1 MRILIT
7 AGPTREPIDPVRF
20 ISNRSSGRMGYALA
34 QAAREAGCAVT
45 LVSGPTSLVPP
56 VGTNF
61 VPVDTAKQMFDA
73 VAGIIKAHDV
83 AIFSAAVADYRPV
96 EIAPEKIKKTEP
108 RMVLEL
114 ERTSDILGS
123 ARVQFGFEGFLVG
136 FAAETENVLP
146 EAHGKLRRKACDLVV
161 ANDVSKPGTG
171 FDSDEN
177 EVTLCLPGSKSLP
190 LPRSTKI
197 ELAREIIRFIQG
209 RVAAQTP
216 S

>member
-56 VGTNF
+56 AGANF

-73 VAGIIKAHDV
+73 VAGIIRAHDV

-114 ERTSDILGS
+114 ERTSDVLGS
-123 ARVQFGFEGFLVG
+123 ARLQFGFEGFLVG
-136 FAAETENVLP
+136 FAAETENVLR

-209 RVAAQTP
+209 RVAAQTSP
-216 S
+216 

>member
-56 VGTNF
+56 VGANF
-61 VPVDTAKQMFDA
+61 VPVETAKQMFDA
-73 VAGIIKAHDV
+73 VAGIIKAHDI

-96 EIAPEKIKKTEP
+96 EVASEKIKKTEP
-108 RMVLEL
+108 RMVLEF
-114 ERTSDILGS
+114 ERTADILGS

-136 FAAETENVLP
+136 FAAETENVLQ

-190 LPRSTKI
+190 LPRSTKT

-216 S
+216 P

>member
-136 FAAETENVLP
+136 FAAETENVLQ

-216 S
+216 P

>member
-56 VGTNF
+56 VGANF

-136 FAAETENVLP
+136 FAAETENVLQ

-216 S
+216 P

>member
-34 QAAREAGCAVT
+34 QAAREAGCAIT
-45 LVSGPTSLVPP
+45 LVSGPTGLVPP
-56 VGTNF
+56 VGANF

-136 FAAETENVLP
+136 FAAETENVLQ
-146 EAHGKLRRKACDLVV
+146 EAHAKLRRKACDLVV

-197 ELAREIIRFIQG
+197 ELAREIICFIQG

>member
-56 VGTNF
+56 VGANF

-136 FAAETENVLP
+136 FAAETENVLQ
-146 EAHGKLRRKACDLVV
+146 EAHAKLRRKACDLVV

-197 ELAREIIRFIQG
+197 ELAREIICFIQG

>member
-56 VGTNF
+56 VGANF

-96 EIAPEKIKKTEP
+96 EIASEKIKKTEP

-136 FAAETENVLP
+136 FAAETENVLQ

-216 S
+216 P

>member
-56 VGTNF
+56 VGANF
-61 VPVDTAKQMFDA
+61 VPVETAKQMFDA
-73 VAGIIKAHDV
+73 VAGIIKAHDI

-96 EIAPEKIKKTEP
+96 EVASEKIKKTEP
-108 RMVLEL
+108 RMVLEF
-114 ERTSDILGS
+114 ERTADILGS

-136 FAAETENVLP
+136 FAAETENVLQ
-146 EAHGKLRRKACDLVV
+146 EAHSKLRRKACDLVV

-190 LPRSTKI
+190 LPRSTKT

-216 S
+216 P

>member
-56 VGTNF
+56 VGANF

-136 FAAETENVLP
+136 FAAETENVLQ

-197 ELAREIIRFIQG
+197 ELAREIICFIQG